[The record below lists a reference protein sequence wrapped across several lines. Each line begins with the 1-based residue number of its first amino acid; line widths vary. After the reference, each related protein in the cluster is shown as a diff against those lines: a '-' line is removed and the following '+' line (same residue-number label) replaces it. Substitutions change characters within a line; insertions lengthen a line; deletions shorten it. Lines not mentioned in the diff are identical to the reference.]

1 MKEVERKLISELMKN
16 SRRSDRQLARAVGVS
31 QPTVSRLIKKLEK
44 QGYIREY
51 TMIPDFRK
59 LGYQLLGLTLVR
71 LKRVLTP
78 DQVEKARELTR
89 QKLKESRFAN
99 IMFERGMGLGGDG
112 VLVTLYEDYA
122 SYAEQ
127 KIEMKQHPFIEVTEV
142 DSFITSL
149 DDKVRYLPLTMSA
162 VAEHMLKIP
171 EKQEKQRAKK
181 KQVTVRADL

>member
-1 MKEVERKLISELMKN
+1 
-16 SRRSDRQLARAVGVS
+16 
-31 QPTVSRLIKKLEK
+31 
-44 QGYIREY
+44 
-51 TMIPDFRK
+51 MIPDFRK

-127 KIEMKQHPFIEVTEV
+127 KTEMKQHPFIEVTEV

-162 VAEHMLKIP
+162 VAEQL
-171 EKQEKQRAKK
+171 
-181 KQVTVRADL
+181 